1 VTAGPVVV
9 TGASGFIGRALCA
22 RFAASDRPYLGL
34 VRAHEPGL
42 GPRPHRAAVG
52 DLATAA
58 ADNLE
63 QLLEGATAIVHL
75 AGRAHVLR
83 ETAADPD
90 AAFHAANVVATERIA
105 RAALRAGVRRFV
117 FASTI
122 KVHGEA
128 TTPGRRF
135 GAADPYAPADA
146 YARSK
151 VAAEES
157 LLRACAETWM
167 APIILRLPLVFG
179 RGVKGNFLTLL
190 EAVAR
195 GAILPFGAVANRRD
209 MLYLDNLVSVI
220 ERVIDHPTALSGA
233 WLVADGTP
241 ISTPR
246 LVRALAAPLDVQPR
260 LWPVPVGL
268 LALLARA
275 TGRDAQFNRVAASL
289 EVDAS
294 PLWERIGPPLDTT
307 GAGLDATVRWWR
319 THHAI

>member
-1 VTAGPVVV
+1 MSAGPVVV

-22 RFAASDRPYLGL
+22 HFAATGRAYRGL
-34 VRAHEPGL
+34 VRAHEPGVA
-42 GPRPHRAAVG
+42 PRPHTVAVG

-58 ADNLE
+58 AADLE
-63 QLLEGATAIVHL
+63 ALLEGAPAVVHL

-83 ETAADPD
+83 ETAADPQ
-90 AAFHAANVVATERIA
+90 AAFHSANVVATERIA
-105 RAALRAGVRRFV
+105 RAALRAGVTRFV
-117 FASTI
+117 FASTV

-128 TTPGRRF
+128 TVPGRPFR
-135 GAADPYAPADA
+135 AEDSYAPADA

-151 VAAEES
+151 VAAEEA
-157 LLRACAETWM
+157 LVRACAETWM
-167 APIILRLPLVFG
+167 APIVLRLPLVFG
-179 RGVKGNFLTLL
+179 PGAKGNFLVLL

-195 GAILPFGAVANRRD
+195 RAILPLGAVTNQRD
-209 MLYLDNLVSVI
+209 LLYLDNLVSAI
-220 ERVIDHPTALSGA
+220 ERLIDHPTALGGA

-246 LVRALAAPLDVQPR
+246 LVRALAATLGVKPR

-268 LALLARA
+268 LARLARLA
-275 TGRDAQFNRVAASL
+275 GRNAEFSRVAASL

-307 GAGLDATVRWWR
+307 GAGLEVTVRWWR